1 MSIPTVPGG
10 VPIIGQAVYMA
21 CSRGHV
27 ERTSGAPFA
36 MVIPGEP
43 PARIAMCRVC
53 WINFVAMFGAR
64 PLDDDEIEELR
75 HAGKLDETRLT

>member
-1 MSIPTVPGG
+1 MSIPNVPGG

-43 PARIAMCRVC
+43 PAKIAMCRVC

-64 PLDDDEIEELR
+64 PLNDDEVKDFLE
-75 HAGKLDETRLT
+75 ADKLGETRLT